1 MQRHNGKKGK
11 KGKKRKPDKKRIAIA
26 ISTSLGLLAGIWWM
40 PDPQAKSPPSVCA
53 PNSTQTDS
61 SPEEGDRQANSQCAV
76 RVSQLSESSEFAPLL
91 QRYDMLL
98 AHLQDAERTLAKQL
112 NGKPYWE
119 DALQLAAKASGLG
132 KTADPSIDTLQQ
144 AKSLWEEALE
154 NLRQVPADSDYG
166 DRASEKIAEYQTN
179 LDEIVYRLEVAQS
192 EFLIPIAQNSGL
204 SSQVKI
210 TICHLTSHIC
220 RHLRGNEPARD
231 AASLMKV
238 PIAIALMHKLTSEQI
253 RFDTPLYVSPGNY
266 TEDASQLRAGETY
279 PVLTI
284 LNETIGN
291 SSNIGPN
298 QIIDYLGWDYI
309 NKVLAER
316 GYEQTRVYSK
326 FVGDRTYPQNVAI
339 GRNTTT
345 SDELTEMMLGIYNR
359 EHLGDEILIR
369 SLERQYDHELG
380 FAGLEGGFG
389 HWLGEKTGQTS
400 RVLGTT
406 LAMTLFGET
415 YIITVIDDGAY
426 SEPSI
431 RQFISEIS
439 EYLFR
444 SGQL

>member
-1 MQRHNGKKGK
+1 MHR
-11 KGKKRKPDKKRIAIA
+11 GKKRTAIA
-26 ISTSLGLLAGIWWM
+26 LTSFVSLLAVGIWGM
-40 PDPQAKSPPSVCA
+40 PEPQAKAPPLTCSPTA
-53 PNSTQTDS
+53 METDS
-61 SPEEGDRQANSQCAV
+61 GTATVGDRPTPGENPSRSASSPSCTDVTDAW
-76 RVSQLSESSEFAPLL
+76 SYPSEFAPLL
-91 QRYDMLL
+91 QRKNSLL
-98 AHLQDAERTLAKQL
+98 ARMEAVEHNLAKQL

-119 DALQLAAKASGLG
+119 EGLNYGTQASELG
-132 KTADPSIDTLQQ
+132 NSANPSIETLQNL
-144 AKSLWEEALE
+144 KSLWEKALD
-154 NLRQVPADSDYG
+154 NLHQIPADSDYG
-166 DRASEKIAEYQTN
+166 DRAVEKIADYQAN
-179 LDEIVYRLEVAQS
+179 LEAVAYRLEVAQS
-192 EFLIPIAQNSGL
+192 QFLIPIAERSGL

-210 TICHLTSHIC
+210 TICHLTTHIC
-220 RHLRGNEPARD
+220 RRLRGNEPARD

-238 PIAIALMHKLTSEQI
+238 PIAVALMNKLTEEKI
-253 RFDTPLYVSPGNY
+253 RFDTPIYVDPGNY
-266 TEDASQLRAGETY
+266 TEDASKLRVGEKY
-279 PVLTI
+279 PIETVL
-284 LNETIGN
+284 NATIGD

-298 QIIDYLGWDYI
+298 QLIDYLGWDYI
-309 NKVLAER
+309 NQVLEER
-316 GYEQTRVYSK
+316 GYKQTRVYSK
-326 FVGDRTYPQNVAI
+326 FVGERTYPQNVAI

-345 SDELTEMMLGIYNR
+345 SDELTEMMIQIYNR

-406 LAMTLFGET
+406 LAMNLFGET

-426 SEPSI
+426 SEPTI

>member
-1 MQRHNGKKGK
+1 MHRGKKQ
-11 KGKKRKPDKKRIAIA
+11 IAIA
-26 ISTSLGLLAGIWWM
+26 LTSSLSLLAAGMWWM
-40 PDPQAKSPPSVCA
+40 PQPQAQAPPVTCA
-53 PNSTQTDS
+53 PTAMETDS
-61 SPEEGDRQANSQCAV
+61 GTDPVGDRPTDGDNPEGSDLHCAEAMP
-76 RVSQLSESSEFAPLL
+76 VSTDQWSSPSEFAPLL
-91 QRYDMLL
+91 QRYDTLL
-98 AHLQDAERTLAKQL
+98 AHMEAVERSLAKQL

-119 DALQLAAKASGLG
+119 EALSYGAQASELG
-132 KTADPSIDTLQQ
+132 KAGNSSIETLQTL
-144 AKSLWEEALE
+144 KSLWEKALD
-154 NLRQVPADSDYG
+154 NLHQIPPDSDYG
-166 DRASEKIAEYQTN
+166 DRAVEKIPEYQAN
-179 LDEIVYRLEVAQS
+179 LEAISYRLEVAQS
-192 EFLIPIAQNSGL
+192 EFLIPIAQRSGL
-204 SSQVKI
+204 SNQVKI
-210 TICHLTSHIC
+210 TICHLTTNSC
-220 RHLRGNEPARD
+220 RRLRGNEPARD

-238 PIAIALMHKLTSEQI
+238 PIAVALMNKVTSEKL
-253 RFDTPLYVSPGNY
+253 RFDTPIYVDRGNF
-266 TEDASQLRAGETY
+266 TEDASELRVGQTY
-279 PVLTI
+279 PIHTI
-284 LNETIGN
+284 LNATLSQ

-309 NKVLAER
+309 NQVLEER
-316 GYEQTRVYSK
+316 GFTQTRVYSK
-326 FVGDRTYPQNVAI
+326 FVGDRIFPQNVAI
-339 GRNTTT
+339 GSNTTT
-345 SDELTEMMLGIYNR
+345 SDELTEMMIQIYNR

-369 SLERQYDHELG
+369 SLERQYDQELG

>member
-1 MQRHNGKKGK
+1 
-11 KGKKRKPDKKRIAIA
+11 
-26 ISTSLGLLAGIWWM
+26 LARM
-40 PDPQAKSPPSVCA
+40 
-53 PNSTQTDS
+53 
-61 SPEEGDRQANSQCAV
+61 EAV
-76 RVSQLSESSEFAPLL
+76 EQN
-91 QRYDMLL
+91 
-98 AHLQDAERTLAKQL
+98 LAKQL

-119 DALQLAAKASGLG
+119 EALNVGTQAAELG
-132 KTADPSIDTLQQ
+132 KTSTPSIETLQKL
-144 AKSLWEEALE
+144 KSLWEEALGH
-154 NLRQVPADSDYG
+154 LRQIPAESDYG
-166 DRASEKIAEYQTN
+166 DRAVEKIAEYQGY
-179 LDEIVYRLEVAQS
+179 LESVSYSLEVAQS
-192 EFLIPIAQNSGL
+192 QFLIPIAERSGL

-210 TICHLTSHIC
+210 TICHLTTNIC
-220 RHLRGNEPARD
+220 RRLRGNEPVRD

-238 PIAIALMHKLTSEQI
+238 PIAVALMNKVTSEKL
-253 RFDTPLYVSPGNY
+253 RFDTPMYVDPGNY
-266 TEDASQLRAGETY
+266 TEDASELRVGQEYPIET
-279 PVLTI
+279 VL
-284 LNETIGN
+284 NATIGH

-309 NKVLAER
+309 NQVLEER

-326 FVGDRTYPQNVAI
+326 FVGDRIYPQNVAI

-345 SDELTEMMLGIYNR
+345 SDELTQMMVQIYNR

-380 FAGLEGGFG
+380 FAGLEGGLG

-406 LAMTLFGET
+406 LAMNLFGET

-426 SEPSI
+426 SEPTI